1 MQNFKTE
8 HIFCAC
14 PKPDQSEPGFPKC
27 MSWSIFVLNDF

>member
-27 MSWSIFVLNDF
+27 MS